1 MKGIITILLL
11 ITLISH
17 CFTSICEV
25 STGLAIRCA
34 NARKN
39 PYCRELKGFLYINC
53 ECGCR

>member
-11 ITLISH
+11 ITLISN
-17 CFTSICEV
+17 CFTSLCEV

-34 NARKN
+34 KSKKN
-39 PYCRELKGFLYINC
+39 PYCREIKGFLYINC